1 MAEATRTAKAGRNW
15 WKIAF
20 FVLLVAFEITR
31 EIAVVSG
38 KPQARPNS
46 NAMVSAYSDL
56 GYVGAEG
63 TWKRID
69 GGGKLVPGT
78 TKIECWRERGQ
89 CIEAHTMI
97 YENSVFAPDLS
108 YFPAKF
114 SSDAVSYEN
123 DAPACARYSVR
134 IDLNLK
140 KAFAIRDRKEN
151 PANENC
157 AKLERRIEMQLAD
170 GYEYDDKMGDSF
182 LPIFSLF
189 KLAFG

>member
-1 MAEATRTAKAGRNW
+1 MLDAQGLPKSRRNW

-20 FVLLVAFEITR
+20 FVLLVAFELTR
-31 EIAVVSG
+31 ELAVVSS
-38 KPQARPNS
+38 KPQAHPNS
-46 NAMVSAYSDL
+46 NADVYSYEALGFVS
-56 GYVGAEG
+56 AEG

-78 TKIECWRERGQ
+78 TKIECWRKRGE

-114 SSDAVSYEN
+114 TADAVTYEN
-123 DAPACARYSVR
+123 DAPLCARYAVR
-134 IDLNLK
+134 VDLSLK
-140 KAFAIRDRKEN
+140 KAFATRERKDRPED
-151 PANENC
+151 PDC
-157 AKLERRIEMQLAD
+157 AKLEKRLEMQLAD

-182 LPIFSLF
+182 LPIFSLL
-189 KLAFG
+189 KMAFS